1 MPEAVKKTLDSYSK
15 RLDIFHDDLSEY
27 LVLYQDLIPVLR
39 KELDCIEKGNMPG
52 LDECL
57 KSLQALTLKTKGFEQ
72 LIDSVM
78 ADLGIQ
84 ASTMAEAI
92 LKFPEEHRLR
102 FYSLLGQFELA
113 FKEIAFYRDECR
125 VLLQTKLFTINRTLT
140 LLNADTDMTVYS
152 PDAKGYRTSSAS
164 KSFEQSI

>member
-1 MPEAVKKTLDSYSK
+1 MPEAPKKTLDACGK
-15 RLDIFHDDLSEY
+15 RLETFHKDLNDF

-39 KELDCIEKGNMPG
+39 KEFDCINSGDLPG

-57 KSLQALTLKTKGFEQ
+57 KVLQALTLKTKGFEQ
-72 LIDSVM
+72 MIDDVLN
-78 ADLGIQ
+78 DLGIQ
-84 ASTMAEAI
+84 ASTMTETI
-92 LKFPEEHRLR
+92 QKFPEEYRLR

-125 VLLQTKLFTINRTLT
+125 VLLQTKLFTINKTLT
-140 LLNADTDMTVYS
+140 VLNAQTDMTVYN
-152 PDAKGYRTSSAS
+152 PDATGHRTATAS